1 MSRITPRT
9 SLLALTTA
17 SALGVVA
24 VAAHADPLPTHHQHD
39 AVRRAAAAHAETG
52 HVPADQVL
60 TLDLVASPAD
70 LPGLRAYARDV
81 VTPGSAHYRQF
92 LSSAEVSRRFGPSA
106 ADYARV
112 VAFAQSHGLTVIGGS
127 RESMDVQV
135 SGSVAAIE
143 QAFSIRLNTYNH
155 PTENRTYRAP
165 DRELS
170 VPAGTPIYH
179 VSGLDNFSIPR
190 PHLAT
195 RANTGATPKATTG
208 SGPSASYL
216 GSDMRA
222 AYYGSGP
229 LTGAGQVVGLLE
241 YYGSNLND
249 LTTYYTNAG
258 QTNTVP
264 VNLIATD
271 KTSLTCNYTGTSR
284 TRCDDTEQTLDM
296 TQVLGMAP
304 GIAALNVYVGSTD
317 TAILGAM
324 VAANPLPLTIGC
336 SWGWSPA
343 DPATL
348 EPYFLRMV
356 AQGQTFLAASGD
368 ASTWKATGSAAP
380 WPADDPWVVSVGG
393 TSLTTTGA
401 GGAWAGETAWVDS
414 GGGVTTN
421 GFAIPA
427 WQALPGVI
435 NATNNGSTTL
445 RNGPDVSANADFTFY
460 VCANQTTC
468 TANKYG
474 GTSFAA
480 PMWAGYLAL
489 VNQSLAANGQG
500 PVGFVNPVI
509 YNQNLV
515 GSTYAL
521 DFNDVTSGTSGSYSA
536 TTGYD
541 LVTGWGSPTPALVGT
556 LAGLVSAPSLTVS
569 TLAGSLSIAEGATAS
584 TVVDVASAGGFS
596 GAVTLAASG
605 LPSGVS
611 AAFNPATVT
620 NYGASTLTLTASAS
634 APVTTA
640 VPVTITATSGSTTAS
655 TTVNT
660 AVTVPP
666 SYSLSIAPTALTV
679 ARGKSGTATLTES
692 VTGGYSTKVTLTAS
706 GQPTGVTV
714 SSSKSSLT
722 GATTATITFKVAS
735 TAAVGTY
742 TITLKGTAGT
752 TSKTTT
758 VALTVQ

>member
-1 MSRITPRT
+1 
-9 SLLALTTA
+9 
-17 SALGVVA
+17 
-24 VAAHADPLPTHHQHD
+24 
-39 AVRRAAAAHAETG
+39 
-52 HVPADQVL
+52 
-60 TLDLVASPAD
+60 
-70 LPGLRAYARDV
+70 
-81 VTPGSAHYRQF
+81 
-92 LSSAEVSRRFGPSA
+92 
-106 ADYARV
+106 
-112 VAFAQSHGLTVIGGS
+112 
-127 RESMDVQV
+127 
-135 SGSVAAIE
+135 
-143 QAFSIRLNTYNH
+143 
-155 PTENRTYRAP
+155 
-165 DRELS
+165 
-170 VPAGTPIYH
+170 
-179 VSGLDNFSIPR
+179 
-190 PHLAT
+190 
-195 RANTGATPKATTG
+195 
-208 SGPSASYL
+208 
-216 GSDMRA
+216 
-222 AYYGSGP
+222 
-229 LTGAGQVVGLLE
+229 
-241 YYGSNLND
+241 
-249 LTTYYTNAG
+249 
-258 QTNTVP
+258 
-264 VNLIATD
+264 
-271 KTSLTCNYTGTSR
+271 
-284 TRCDDTEQTLDM
+284 
-296 TQVLGMAP
+296 
-304 GIAALNVYVGSTD
+304 
-317 TAILGAM
+317 
-324 VAANPLPLTIGC
+324 
-336 SWGWSPA
+336 
-343 DPATL
+343 
-348 EPYFLRMV
+348 
-356 AQGQTFLAASGD
+356 
-368 ASTWKATGSAAP
+368 
-380 WPADDPWVVSVGG
+380 
-393 TSLTTTGA
+393 
-401 GGAWAGETAWVDS
+401 
-414 GGGVTTN
+414 
-421 GFAIPA
+421 
-427 WQALPGVI
+427 
-435 NATNNGSTTL
+435 L

-489 VNQSLAANGQG
+489 VNQSLAASGQG
-500 PVGFVNPVI
+500 PVGFLNPVI

-521 DFNDVTSGTSGSYSA
+521 DFHDVTSGTSGSYSA

-569 TLAGSLSIAEGATAS
+569 TLAGSLSVAEGGTAS

-655 TTVNT
+655 ATVNT

-679 ARGKSGTATLTES
+679 ARGKSGTATLTET
-692 VTGGYSTKVTLTAS
+692 VTGGFASAVSFSAS

-722 GATTATITFKVAS
+722 GAGSVTITFKVAS

-742 TITLKGTAGT
+742 TITLKGTSGT